1 MYARHVCKLHT
12 IFRYGKKLKK
22 HIIENF
28 TETEQYNKFADAVY
42 GEEQVELEG
51 WLASLSDD
59 IQVHE

>member
-1 MYARHVCKLHT
+1 MAR
-12 IFRYGKKLKK
+12 KLKK

-28 TETEQYNKFADAVY
+28 TETKQYSKFADAVY

>member
-1 MYARHVCKLHT
+1 MYTNYAQYL
-12 IFRYGKKLKK
+12 GMAKKLKK

-28 TETEQYNKFADAVY
+28 TEKDQYSKFADAVY